1 MKAVIQRVTQANV
14 SIDGTIKGK
23 ISSGLL
29 VFLGIV
35 SEDTLED
42 IQWLSN
48 KIVQL
53 RVFNDDEGVMNLSLK
68 DIKGEILVISQF
80 TLHAKTKKGNR
91 PSYVKAGNALLIL
104 EWSYRTKLV
113 LPKLP
118 RHWLRLHCPILSL
131 ICYFQQM
138 KPTLRLFFDGR
149 CGVYSFL

>member
-48 KIVQL
+48 QIVQL

-68 DIKGEILVISQF
+68 DIKSEILVISQF
-80 TLHAKTKKGNR
+80 TLHAK
-91 PSYVKAGNALLIL
+91 L
-104 EWSYRTKLV
+104 
-113 LPKLP
+113 
-118 RHWLRLHCPILSL
+118 
-131 ICYFQQM
+131 
-138 KPTLRLFFDGR
+138 
-149 CGVYSFL
+149 

>member
-80 TLHAKTKKGNR
+80 TLHAKTKKDNR
-91 PSYVKAGNALLIL
+91 PSYIKAARPEHAVPIYEQFLNQLKDDLEQDIQEMKIKLHMKEREINITSIMIHLIQ
-104 EWSYRTKLV
+104 
-113 LPKLP
+113 
-118 RHWLRLHCPILSL
+118 HI
-131 ICYFQQM
+131 
-138 KPTLRLFFDGR
+138 
-149 CGVYSFL
+149 